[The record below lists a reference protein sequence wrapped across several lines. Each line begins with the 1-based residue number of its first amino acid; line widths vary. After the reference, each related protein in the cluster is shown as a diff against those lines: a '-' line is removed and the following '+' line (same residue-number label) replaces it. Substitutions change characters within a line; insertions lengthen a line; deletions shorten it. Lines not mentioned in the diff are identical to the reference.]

1 MGTDYVDVLARTV
14 WGSRRVA
21 AGPTANHQWID
32 QTVDKV
38 THSDSPEAA
47 EHDLSSRGTSLM
59 LTSADIERKIQ
70 IYRQMSRTIPYSFE
84 AWSHLGYY
92 LAQADQPLEAIEAY
106 VKALQIRS
114 KAPRIWY
121 NYATLLEKM
130 GWYGEAVS
138 SYQEALTISPD
149 YFKAMYG
156 KSKSLYRL
164 GRYQEAVDSYD
175 QAIANP
181 MAEGALAAELWYGRG
196 KAFYRLNQLDQA
208 LASLEQAL
216 AILQAR
222 GLGSEPATH
231 KVWASLGQVLMIQR
245 KDEAALENFEKA
257 IALAPNSALYW
268 THKGF
273 LLKRL
278 GRYEEALSAFDE
290 ALALGNTVAKIWH
303 HRGLTLM
310 KIKRYSEAHHS
321 FTQALKHQAY
331 DYKSWLS
338 LGWALEKMGDYNLAI
353 EAYNKS
359 LAIEPDQS
367 FAFYQQARCY
377 AVLQQTSSAAE
388 YLRRAIALHPEAY
401 VPRSKVDPVFR
412 DVQDRALL
420 VGR

>member
-1 MGTDYVDVLARTV
+1 MGTYIDVLARTV
-14 WGSRRVA
+14 WKAPLLA
-21 AGPTANHQWID
+21 AGPTATNQEGDETID
-32 QTVDKV
+32 VI
-38 THSDSPEAA
+38 THSDSVEAA
-47 EHDLSSRGTSLM
+47 EHNLSSCGTFPV

-70 IYRQMSRTIPYSFE
+70 IYRQMSQTVPYSFE

-92 LAQADQPLEAIEAY
+92 LAQADQCLEAIEAY

-138 SYQEALTISPD
+138 SYQEALAISPD

-175 QAIANP
+175 QAIASP

-196 KAFYRLNQLDQA
+196 KAFYRLQQLDEA

-216 AILQAR
+216 AILQAI
-222 GLGSEPATH
+222 GLGSEPSAH
-231 KVWASLGQVLMIQR
+231 KVWASLGQVLMSQR
-245 KDEAALENFEKA
+245 KDAAALEKFDRA
-257 IALAPNSALYW
+257 IALAPTSALYW

-278 GRYEEALSAFDE
+278 GRYEEALAAFDE
-290 ALALGNTVAKIWH
+290 ALALGHTVARIWH

-310 KIKRYSEAHHS
+310 KIKRYPEAHHS

-338 LGWALEKMGDYNLAI
+338 LAWALEKMGDYNLAI

-377 AVLQQTSSAAE
+377 AVLQQPSSAAE

-401 VPRSKVDPVFR
+401 APRSKVDPVFR
-412 DVQDRALL
+412 EVQSRAMLL
-420 VGR
+420 GR